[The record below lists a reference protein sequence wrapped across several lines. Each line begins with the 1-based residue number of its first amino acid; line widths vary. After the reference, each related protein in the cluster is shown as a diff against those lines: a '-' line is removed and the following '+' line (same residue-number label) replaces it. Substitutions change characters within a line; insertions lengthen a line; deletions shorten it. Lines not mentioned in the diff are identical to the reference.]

1 MKLFCIL
8 LSFLFV
14 ATNFTACGSD
24 DKVSAPE
31 ISTESSDAK
40 TVGYSSSS
48 ISKMSSSSIA
58 LKKSSSSSKPAIV
71 SELSYGTLV
80 DERDGQQYKTI
91 VIGEQTWMAE
101 NLNYAINTSYCY
113 QNSADYCEKYGR
125 LYTYYDADTV
135 CPKGFRLPS
144 QEDFAILLR
153 PLSTAVYE
161 ECLDKKYDDAVFAI
175 KAVTGWEESPGD
187 YVGDDGETTGMLEA
201 TNSTGFSALPAGY
214 WNGRG
219 FSRAGKESY
228 FWCTTDGPEHDGT
241 KYAMDVEYRSFA
253 VSFYWWEKTY
263 AYSVRCILDN

>member
-40 TVGYSSSS
+40 AVGYSSSS
-48 ISKMSSSSIA
+48 ISKKSSSSTL
-58 LKKSSSSSKPAIV
+58 LKKSSSSSKPAV
-71 SELSYGTLV
+71 ASELSYGTLV

-91 VIGEQTWMAE
+91 VIGTQTWMAE

-135 CPKGFRLPS
+135 CPKGYRLPS

-161 ECLDKKYDDAVFAI
+161 ERLDKNYDDAVFAI
-175 KAVTGWEESPGD
+175 KSLTDWEESPWD
-187 YVGDDGETTGMLEA
+187 YRGDDGEISKMPEA

-214 WNGRG
+214 WNGRN
-219 FSRAGKESY
+219 FSSVKRESY